1 MYIFNV
7 VRTCYRILSSR
18 ALRWFA
24 SLQVFYLLSALMQ
37 VFGIASIGPFV
48 AIVSNPAIIHSHSVL
63 SKIYTI
69 LHFTSD
75 QQFIISSAC
84 LSIFLILV
92 SNMVA
97 GLTYGLSFRF
107 SVHIGNLLQKE
118 LFSNMLRRPYL
129 FHKTTDQNV
138 AIVAINQQLPRFVF
152 MVLQPLMILISQAL
166 VAVVILLGL
175 LVLKPAIAISAGIL
189 VGGSYLLTYLLLTKA
204 VKKSG
209 LAVTEKN
216 ERVHSILTEAFIGVK
231 EIKLK
236 GREQSYANQFEVF
249 NRRGLTAISFIS
261 LAGELPKLV
270 IESISFG
277 AILLLAV
284 YLLSADID
292 QSTVV
297 GLLSLYAVAGYKLLP
312 TMQQIYRAVSS
323 LSAHGEV
330 ALKLALELDHPVAAA
345 RETSSPL
352 AGDIESIGL
361 GQVSFT
367 YPGNDTSALTAITQ
381 TFSKGTV
388 NTIAGPSGSGKSTLA
403 DVLLGLLTPDS
414 GQLLL
419 NDIPLTDDL
428 IDAYQASIGYVPQHL
443 FLTNESVMAN
453 VAFGA
458 PQGSIDPERINKA
471 LQLANATDFVSRLP
485 DGLNTR
491 IGQDGK
497 LLSGGQRQRISIARA
512 LYGEA
517 KILLLDEPTSALDI
531 ESEYELL
538 TLLQSLK
545 DKVLIIVIS
554 HRPAAIKMSDNIT
567 LLDDGTVV
575 ANGSYMDLTRIN
587 PIFYELMRKSTA
599 EHIGAE
605 RSEALTMD

>member
-1 MYIFNV
+1 MYILNI

-18 ALRWFA
+18 ALRWFS
-24 SLQVFYLLSALMQ
+24 SLQVFYLISALMQ

-48 AIVSNPAIIHSHSVL
+48 AIISNPAIIHSHSAL
-63 SKIYTI
+63 SKIYTS

-75 QQFIISSAC
+75 KQFIISSAC
-84 LSIFLILV
+84 LSIFMILV
-92 SNMVA
+92 SNLVA

-107 SVHIGNLLQKE
+107 SVHVGNLLQKE

-129 FHKTTDQNV
+129 FHKTTDHNA
-138 AIVAINQQLPRFVF
+138 AIVAINQELPRFVF
-152 MVLQPLMILISQAL
+152 MVLQPLLILISQAL
-166 VAVVILLGL
+166 VAVVILVGL

-189 VGGSYLLTYLLLTKA
+189 IGGSYLLTYLLLTNA
-204 VKKSG
+204 MKKSG
-209 LAVTEKN
+209 LAVTNKI
-216 ERVHSILTEAFIGVK
+216 ERVQAILTEAFIGVK

-236 GREQSYANQFEVF
+236 GHEQTYVNRFEVF
-249 NRRGLTAISFIS
+249 NRSGLAATSFIS
-261 LAGELPKLV
+261 LAGELPRLV

-284 YLLSADID
+284 YLLSVDTD
-292 QSTVV
+292 HSTIV

-312 TMQQIYRAVSS
+312 TMQQIYHAVTN

-330 ALKLALELDHPVAAA
+330 ALKLAVELGHPVAAD
-345 RETSSPL
+345 REKSTPL

-361 GQVSFT
+361 GQVSFS
-367 YPGNDTSALTAITQ
+367 YPGANTSALTAITQ

-403 DVLLGLLTPDS
+403 DILLGLLTPDS

-419 NDIPLTDDL
+419 NDIPLKDDL

-453 VAFGA
+453 VAFGI
-458 PQGSIDPERINKA
+458 PPELIDPIRINKA

-485 DGLNTR
+485 DGINARL
-491 IGQDGK
+491 GQDGK

-545 DKVLIIVIS
+545 DKVLIIIIS

-567 LLDDGTVV
+567 LLNDGEVV
-575 ANGSYMDLTRIN
+575 ASGSYKDLTQHN
-587 PIFYELMRKSTA
+587 PMFHELMRKSTA
-599 EHIGAE
+599 ENISGE
-605 RSEALTMD
+605 RSDAL